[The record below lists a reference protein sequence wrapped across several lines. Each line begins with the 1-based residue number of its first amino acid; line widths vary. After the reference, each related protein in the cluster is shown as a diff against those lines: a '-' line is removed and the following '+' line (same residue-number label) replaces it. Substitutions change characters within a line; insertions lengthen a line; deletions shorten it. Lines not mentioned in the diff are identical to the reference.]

1 MSSTIID
8 DLRIEADSPSGA
20 QRAGA
25 TVTVTVQFFNVGPRP
40 RTVFFIVAEPFR
52 LGLSTFRFQ
61 PRSWPTQVQPAA
73 RAGYIPLESD
83 FHEIAP
89 NSRLAFEQKLLLAR
103 NTPPGDLAVE
113 WTYENKIESWP
124 SKLPNG
130 GEIIPGIW
138 RGKLT
143 HTFRV
148 KVTRP

>member
-1 MSSTIID
+1 MPPTIID
-8 DLRIEADSPSGA
+8 DLRIEAESPPGA
-20 QRAGA
+20 HKAGA
-25 TVTVTVQFFNVGPRP
+25 TIPITLQLFNVGPQP
-40 RTVFFIVAEPFR
+40 RTLFFIVAEPFR

-61 PRSWPTQVQPAA
+61 PRAWPTQVQPAA

-89 NSRLAFEQKLLLAR
+89 NGRLTFEQKLILAR

-113 WTYENKIESWP
+113 WTYENKIENWP
-124 SKLPNG
+124 SKLPMG
-130 GEIIPGIW
+130 GERIPGIW
-138 RGKLT
+138 RGKMT